1 MIDNRTKREVDR
13 MYKHWLE
20 EQIEDDPI
28 ITATCKHCQE
38 EINLGDGGFMSWS
51 YGELG
56 DHMENCEEI
65 NLDNVK
71 LSDIQK
77 RPDGF
82 DDDGHN
88 YGYSG

>member
-1 MIDNRTKREVDR
+1 MIDKRTKREVDR

-20 EQIEDDPI
+20 EQVEDDPI
-28 ITATCKHCQE
+28 LTATCKHCQE

-56 DHMENCEEI
+56 DHMENCDEI
-65 NLDNVK
+65 NTIANP
-71 LSDIQK
+71 DIEK

>member
-1 MIDNRTKREVDR
+1 MIDKRTKKLVDR
-13 MYKHWLE
+13 IYKAWLE
-20 EQIEDDPI
+20 EQVEDDPK

-51 YGELG
+51 YGELAE
-56 DHMENCEEI
+56 HMENCDEI
-65 NLDNVK
+65 DTIVNP
-71 LSDIQK
+71 DIEK

-82 DDDGHN
+82 DDDRRN